1 MNQKPFKRHAA
12 ILLLIGLGWV
22 GAWMPDTAWARP
34 KDRKPTAVVTDY
46 VQAARTA
53 LEQNDPVS
61 ARTAV
66 EQYFQLASDTAA
78 ERIEMATTLKW
89 ALLTG
94 GRLNEDFLAYSAIPE
109 MGLMLPIRF
118 PAKPEIAKPYSC
130 LTMACGLY
138 VPALS
143 TMICATDRD
152 GLDPFSTRLL
162 TEICLKTG
170 RLSLA
175 RRYIAHLPKAEQND
189 WYRKMQ
195 QGRQA
200 LWAWDSLP
208 YALTAEPRT
217 TDAWV
222 DRFYPLDSTEKAALN
237 LNPAQARCLL
247 DYHTLIQLLHK
258 RLDRI
263 PNLIEAYRNLG
274 ASRLP
279 TYVQEAFLLA
289 NGYLNGGISKDE
301 LLQWREGDLRI
312 EPDVIARFEQWFFE
326 FNQWRNG
333 ADNWQNIRQKHS
345 GSYVFYF
352 IWDGIAF

>member
-1 MNQKPFKRHAA
+1 MTPKTAKRAP
-12 ILLLIGLGWV
+12 ILLLLCLGWV

-34 KDRKPTAVVTDY
+34 KDRKPAAVVTDY
-46 VQAARTA
+46 VQVARTA
-53 LEQNDPVS
+53 LEQNDPVA

-66 EQYFQLASDTAA
+66 EQYFMTASDTAA

-89 ALLTG
+89 ALLAG
-94 GRLNEDFLAYSAIPE
+94 GRLNEDFLTYGTIPE
-109 MGLMLPIRF
+109 MGLLLPITF
-118 PAKPEIAKPYSC
+118 PANDNIAKPYSC

-143 TMICATDRD
+143 TMICATDRN
-152 GLDPFSTRLL
+152 GLDLFSARLL

-175 RRYIAHLPKAEQND
+175 RRYIAHLPKAEQSD

-208 YALTAEPRT
+208 YALPSEPRS

-258 RLDRI
+258 RLDRV
-263 PNLIEAYRNLG
+263 PALIAAYRDLG
-274 ASRLP
+274 VSRLP
-279 TYVQEAFLLA
+279 TYIQEAFLLA
-289 NGYLNGGISKDE
+289 NGYLNGGISKAD
-301 LLQWREGDLRI
+301 LLQWRSGDLRI
-312 EPDVIARFEQWFFE
+312 EPDVTARFEQWFFD
-326 FNQWRNG
+326 FTRWRNG
-333 ADNWQNIRQKHS
+333 AANWQDIRQKHN